1 MVIWHDILFAV
12 NSVSKHLQL
21 KDMQLDGALTFVK
34 GLIDFLQKLRATVFT
49 SAKVTATEIA
59 LELEVEL
66 KFIVKHDKRKAK
78 DTDISPEKMFETD

>member
-1 MVIWHDILFAV
+1 M
-12 NSVSKHLQL
+12 SKHLQL
-21 KDMQLDGALTFVK
+21 KDMQLDVALTFVK

-59 LELEVEL
+59 LELEVEP